1 MSMNR
6 LHEALNRPAAKR
18 ATTASAASTAVT
30 LVAALACALC
40 FSANAIAS
48 PSRVINIPPGELATA
63 LDSVAQQ
70 AGVELLFQPDQLKG
84 IHTNGVVGV
93 MTARQAVKKLLEGTP
108 LQLRTD
114 PDNDAMMI
122 AAAGAGA
129 APEPGAGTPALTPQ
143 EEVEVTARR
152 AKLSAM
158 RAEMVKLED
167 RFYTEYN
174 RLNTDHWWDVLC
186 GRERL
191 ADRTHPEARV
201 CRPRFE
207 AQKMSPNGFGGIGD
221 NVGAFVAPVPE
232 NRDLILKKWASY
244 EKNMSAQIDKSP
256 ELQRLIREREDLQ
269 QRYEATRK
277 AAFNGKIYVFD

>member
-1 MSMNR
+1 MDMNT
-6 LHEALNRPAAKR
+6 EALNRRAAKR
-18 ATTASAASTAVT
+18 VASSV
-30 LVAALACALC
+30 VVVVLC
-40 FSANAIAS
+40 VLCLSANALAS

-70 AGVELLFQPDQLKG
+70 AGVELLFQPDQLKD
-84 IHTNGVVGV
+84 IHTHGVVGV
-93 MTARQAVKKLLEGTP
+93 MTARQAVKKLLEGTS

-122 AAAGAGA
+122 AAAGA
-129 APEPGAGTPALTPQ
+129 APEPGAAPPALTPQ

-158 RAEMVKLED
+158 RAQMVNIED

-174 RLNTDHWWDVLC
+174 RLNTNHWWDVLC

-207 AQKMSPNGFGGIGD
+207 AQKMSPSTWG
-221 NVGAFVAPVPE
+221 VGESAIAVPVPE
-232 NRDLILKKWASY
+232 NRDLTLKKWAKY
-244 EKNMSAQIDKSP
+244 EQNMLTQIDRSA

-269 QRYEATRK
+269 KRYEATRK
-277 AAFNGKIYVFD
+277 AALNGKIYVFD

>member
-1 MSMNR
+1 
-6 LHEALNRPAAKR
+6 
-18 ATTASAASTAVT
+18 
-30 LVAALACALC
+30 
-40 FSANAIAS
+40 
-48 PSRVINIPPGELATA
+48 
-63 LDSVAQQ
+63 
-70 AGVELLFQPDQLKG
+70 
-84 IHTNGVVGV
+84 
-93 MTARQAVKKLLEGTP
+93 MTAQQAVKKLLEGTS

-122 AAAGAGA
+122 AGAGA
-129 APEPGAGTPALTPQ
+129 ASEPGVGAPRLTPQ

-158 RAEMVKLED
+158 RAEMVSIED
-167 RFYTEYN
+167 RFYVEYN

-191 ADRTHPEARV
+191 ADRTHPEVRV

-207 AQKMSPNGFGGIGD
+207 AQQMSPSTWG
-221 NVGAFVAPVPE
+221 VGESAITVPVPE
-232 NRDLILKKWASY
+232 NRDLTLKKWAKY
-244 EKNMSAQIDKSP
+244 EQNMRTQIDRSP

-269 QRYEATRK
+269 KRYEATRK